1 MESDLVARPDFPTIA
16 ERFAALLSEDRD
28 PRPVARIKNKKV
40 SRISIAA
47 GGAAPEREG
56 GAIWIS
62 GSKGANLMNTEWA
75 IAICIYTGIETKI
88 MLNSQA
94 GRVKMSHLEKMLNTL
109 VIIICCV

>member
-1 MESDLVARPDFPTIA
+1 MKGKLECGEPNNNLHKLDGSIHISDKVVFPID
-16 ERFAALLSEDRD
+16 ENQLLL
-28 PRPVARIKNKKV
+28 
-40 SRISIAA
+40 
-47 GGAAPEREG
+47 
-56 GAIWIS
+56 
-62 GSKGANLMNTEWA
+62 KGANLMNTEWA